1 METKNIR
8 RGISLLLSVAV
19 IVSMI
24 FTNTETIMAETKSI
38 TEDGQFEYSIG
49 YTEVTIKKYLGDD
62 ETVVIPETIEGFP
75 VRTIGESAFSY
86 KEVIEVTGNSIFNIS
101 GSAFADCK
109 KLLKINFPQLIRIY
123 TSTTMW
129 PNGQGENYWGAFR
142 ACNSLE
148 EVNFPNV
155 QFIDAY
161 AFAGCKNLTTV
172 VVPKLKSVKA
182 SSFSDDR
189 PGVHIVSLPKLKEI
203 FVSCKMGKHITN
215 QPDPFAGK
223 YEIRNIHSV
232 TNWNI
237 DEQATCVKEGKRNGV
252 CESCSESVT
261 EIIPIDSTAHDYE
274 DWKTTKEPTCSVIGE
289 KERIC
294 KLCQNKE
301 TAEIPID
308 STVHNYGNWITTKNP
323 TCSTVGEKE
332 RVCVDCKNKDIVE
345 IPIDSTA
352 HSFTNY
358 VYNNDAKVG
367 VDGTETAVCD
377 NGCGITDTRTKPGTA
392 LEGGGSSGGGGSWIP
407 SMQYPNISEGDG
419 YTTSLSDG
427 GSRVTITIDEDYELV
442 DVFLNGVSK
451 GNVTELS
458 GLRTGDEVVI
468 TVISKV
474 DKIQQTLAGVSKK
487 NLLARSSQVKMK
499 NGRKAIKI
507 TVINKTG
514 IEFDGIEVF
523 RSMKKD
529 SGYGKKPIFTTKT
542 YKYYN
547 TAVKK
552 GKRYYYRVRGYIE
565 YEGVKY
571 YSDWSA
577 RAWRTVK

>member
-1 METKNIR
+1 MEIKLRKRILS
-8 RGISLLLSVAV
+8 GLLIITLSVTMLFANYSV
-19 IVSMI
+19 ANAMSES
-24 FTNTETIMAETKSI
+24 NTMAE
-38 TEDGQFEYSIG
+38 EFYYSIVRPSGFPDG
-49 YTEVTIKKYLGDD
+49 YQCVRITGYKGKE
-62 ETVVIPETIEGFP
+62 ENVVIPEMIYGIAVEEVGTNAFHGKNIKKISGPSIKRISGRAILNCEALINVDFP
-75 VRTIGESAFSY
+75 KLTYIGSESLTGGQWGGAFENCTSLTTLTFPMVTSVGYYAFNGCQSLEVLNLPSLKGIGNGWGSEAFATRGKNGPEKLVAIKSINVPCTSIPGESSVVY
-86 KEVIEVTGNSIFNIS
+86 SR
-101 GSAFADCK
+101 SAMK
-109 KLLKINFPQLIRIY
+109 P
-123 TSTTMW
+123 
-129 PNGQGENYWGAFR
+129 
-142 ACNSLE
+142 
-148 EVNFPNV
+148 
-155 QFIDAY
+155 
-161 AFAGCKNLTTV
+161 
-172 VVPKLKSVKA
+172 
-182 SSFSDDR
+182 
-189 PGVHIVSLPKLKEI
+189 
-203 FVSCKMGKHITN
+203 
-215 QPDPFAGK
+215 
-223 YEIRNIHSV
+223 IHNV

-237 DEQATCVKEGKRNGV
+237 DEQSTCVKEGKRNGV

-261 EIIPIDSTAHDYE
+261 EI
-274 DWKTTKEPTCSVIGE
+274 
-289 KERIC
+289 
-294 KLCQNKE
+294 
-301 TAEIPID
+301 IPID

-377 NGCGITDTRTKPGTA
+377 NGCGTTDTRTKPGTA

>member
-1 METKNIR
+1 
-8 RGISLLLSVAV
+8 
-19 IVSMI
+19 
-24 FTNTETIMAETKSI
+24 
-38 TEDGQFEYSIG
+38 
-49 YTEVTIKKYLGDD
+49 
-62 ETVVIPETIEGFP
+62 
-75 VRTIGESAFSY
+75 
-86 KEVIEVTGNSIFNIS
+86 
-101 GSAFADCK
+101 
-109 KLLKINFPQLIRIY
+109 
-123 TSTTMW
+123 
-129 PNGQGENYWGAFR
+129 
-142 ACNSLE
+142 
-148 EVNFPNV
+148 
-155 QFIDAY
+155 
-161 AFAGCKNLTTV
+161 
-172 VVPKLKSVKA
+172 
-182 SSFSDDR
+182 
-189 PGVHIVSLPKLKEI
+189 
-203 FVSCKMGKHITN
+203 
-215 QPDPFAGK
+215 
-223 YEIRNIHSV
+223 
-232 TNWNI
+232 
-237 DEQATCVKEGKRNGV
+237 
-252 CESCSESVT
+252 
-261 EIIPIDSTAHDYE
+261 
-274 DWKTTKEPTCSVIGE
+274 
-289 KERIC
+289 
-294 KLCQNKE
+294 
-301 TAEIPID
+301 
-308 STVHNYGNWITTKNP
+308 
-323 TCSTVGEKE
+323 
-332 RVCVDCKNKDIVE
+332 
-345 IPIDSTA
+345 
-352 HSFTNY
+352 
-358 VYNNDAKVG
+358 
-367 VDGTETAVCD
+367 
-377 NGCGITDTRTKPGTA
+377 
-392 LEGGGSSGGGGSWIP
+392 
-407 SMQYPNISEGDG
+407 MQYPNISEGDG

-565 YEGVKY
+565 YEGLKY